1 MGHWAYLVPFP
12 KYTVISVELQF
23 FPIRMYFA
31 LPLKGFPSDLGTGTR
46 GQKLEWW
53 GYWAEKEVLRYIQ
66 PYGYITNLT
75 DRQTAGRMD
84 TGRQQIPRLTNA

>member
-12 KYTVISVELQF
+12 RYTVISVELQF

-46 GQKLEWW
+46 GQKLE
-53 GYWAEKEVLRYIQ
+53 
-66 PYGYITNLT
+66 
-75 DRQTAGRMD
+75 
-84 TGRQQIPRLTNA
+84 